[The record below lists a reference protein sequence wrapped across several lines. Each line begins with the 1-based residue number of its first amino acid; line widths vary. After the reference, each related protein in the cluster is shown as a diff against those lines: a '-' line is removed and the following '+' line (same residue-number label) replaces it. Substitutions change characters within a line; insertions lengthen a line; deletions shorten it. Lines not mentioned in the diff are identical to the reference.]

1 MDRAWARLTAPRRSG
16 PILLVGLP
24 LLSAQLVYTGT
35 VDALLVGLVM
45 VGGFL
50 LAGPAGW
57 RVLVSQGEAGRVS
70 PPGALAFAGLGA
82 GVVGLSGVALPV
94 GMGLPPT
101 FFTDPSSLAIM
112 LALFWVGGWGL
123 GRDIDLGI
131 NLERERA
138 RVADLA
144 RERERAELLA
154 VRSHLDPHFLFN
166 SLNAIAEWC
175 NEDPAVAEEALLRLA
190 TMLRT
195 VLHGVQAATWPLSRE
210 LALVDD
216 LIAMHE
222 VRDPTVLRG
231 AGRLVDLSRPARP
244 AAAAPAGRRER
255 HEARSGRGAPRTRPD
270 RGRRAPTGASSTSRT
285 LAPTRGRGRAG
296 TASPWCSG
304 AWSWASPPA
313 AGSPSRRSRRTHPA
327 PAPPS
332 PSSVRPP
339 TPPSE
344 PRMRRKHGGRL
355 SASAVG
361 AAGRPSSPYAAV
373 GGGPPRPRGLG
384 ADRAGRRRSRPRA
397 AAGASPAPPPAP
409 TPR

>member
-1 MDRAWARLTAPRRSG
+1 MRARERWTETWARLTAPRRSG

-70 PPGALAFAGLGA
+70 PAGALAFAGLGA

-123 GRDIDLGI
+123 GRDIDLEI

-222 VRDPTVLRG
+222 VRDPTRFSVER
-231 AGRLVDLSRPARP
+231 AGWSSCPDLPVPPLLLLPVVENAMKHGP
-244 AAAAPAGRRER
+244 AAGHRGPVRIGV
-255 HEARSGRGAPRTRPD
+255 EARADRCVIHVENPGPYTGPRPGGHGVSMVQRRLELGFAAGSGLVLAQISADPPRTR
-270 RGRRAPTGASSTSRT
+270 ATVT
-285 LAPTRGRGRAG
+285 LIG
-296 TASPWCSG
+296 
-304 AWSWASPPA
+304 PPA
-313 AGSPSRRSRRTHPA
+313 DA
-327 PAPPS
+327 P
-332 PSSVRPP
+332 V
-339 TPPSE
+339 
-344 PRMRRKHGGRL
+344 
-355 SASAVG
+355 
-361 AAGRPSSPYAAV
+361 
-373 GGGPPRPRGLG
+373 
-384 ADRAGRRRSRPRA
+384 
-397 AAGASPAPPPAP
+397 
-409 TPR
+409 